1 MYQLNGSL
9 DDPTRSNPLA
19 RASTEHRL
27 EATGPLSIA
36 HNCMSHSQGLLGKR

>member
-19 RASTEHRL
+19 RANTEHRL
-27 EATGPLSIA
+27 EATVPLSIA
-36 HNCMSHSQGLLGKR
+36 HNCTGHSHGLLGKR